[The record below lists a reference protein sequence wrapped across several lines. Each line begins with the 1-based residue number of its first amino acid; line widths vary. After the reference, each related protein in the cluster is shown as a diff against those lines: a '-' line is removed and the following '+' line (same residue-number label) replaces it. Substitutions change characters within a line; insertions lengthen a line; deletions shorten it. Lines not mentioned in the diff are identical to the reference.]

1 MKLPHRRR
9 FLHLAAG
16 TAAVPLV
23 SRIARAQS
31 YPTRPITMIVPYPA
45 GGGADATGR
54 ILGESMRVSLGQP
67 IVIENVTGAGGSI
80 GIGRAA
86 RAAHDGYTLTLGA
99 WGAMVA
105 NGVAY
110 KLPYDLLTDFEP
122 IAALTTQP
130 HLIVAKKTMAADDL
144 KGLIAW
150 LKANPGKASAGT
162 NGVGTPQH
170 VAAIFFQSKTGTRFG
185 FVPYRG
191 GAPALQDLL
200 AGQIDL
206 IFAAAADA
214 VALVRGG
221 GIRAYAVMA
230 KNRIAAAPDIPTV
243 DEAGMPEVYMSSWR
257 GFWAPAR
264 TPKGVIAKLNTAAIK
279 ALADPTVRTRLAD
292 LGQEIFPPDQQT
304 PEALGAFHRLE
315 IEKWWPILKAANIR
329 GE

>member
-1 MKLPHRRR
+1 MP
-9 FLHLAAG
+9 
-16 TAAVPLV
+16 
-23 SRIARAQS
+23 
-31 YPTRPITMIVPYPA
+31 PA
-45 GGGADATGR
+45 W
-54 ILGESMRVSLGQP
+54 Q
-67 IVIENVTGAGGSI
+67 N
-80 GIGRAA
+80 
-86 RAAHDGYTLTLGA
+86 
-99 WGAMVA
+99 
-105 NGVAY
+105 
-110 KLPYDLLTDFEP
+110 
-122 IAALTTQP
+122 
-130 HLIVAKKTMAADDL
+130 
-144 KGLIAW
+144 
-150 LKANPGKASAGT
+150 
-162 NGVGTPQH
+162 
-170 VAAIFFQSKTGTRFG
+170 KTGTRFG

-264 TPKGVIAKLNTAAIK
+264 TPKGVIAKLNAAAIE
-279 ALADPTVRTRLAD
+279 ALANPTVRARLAAI
-292 LGQEIFPPDQQT
+292 GQEIFPPDQQT
-304 PEALGAFHRLE
+304 PEALGAFHKAE

>member
-1 MKLPHRRR
+1 MKLPRRK
-9 FLHLAAG
+9 FMHIVAG

-23 SRIARAQS
+23 SRIAGAQS

-54 ILGESMRVSLGQP
+54 IFSESMRVSLGQP
-67 IVIENVTGAGGSI
+67 IVIENVTGAAGSI

-86 RAAHDGYTLTLGA
+86 RAAHDGYTLTLGT

-110 KLPYDLLTDFEP
+110 KLAYDLLTGLDP
-122 IAALTTQP
+122 IAALTRQP
-130 HLIVAKKTMAADDL
+130 HLIVAKKSMPADDL

-150 LKANPGKASAGT
+150 LKANPDRASAGT
-162 NGVGTPQH
+162 NGVGSPQH
-170 VAAIFFQSKTGTRFG
+170 VAAIYFQNKTGTRFG

-191 GAPALQDLL
+191 GAPAVQDLM

-206 IFAAAADA
+206 ILAPVADAAAQ
-214 VALVRGG
+214 VRDGS
-221 GIRAYAVMA
+221 IKAYAVMA

-243 DEAGMPEVYMSSWR
+243 DEAGMPEVYFSVWF
-257 GFWAPAR
+257 GLWTPAR
-264 TPKGVIAKLNTAAIK
+264 TPKDVIAKLNIAAIE
-279 ALADPTVRTRLAD
+279 ALANPAVRARLAAI
-292 LGQEIFPPDQQT
+292 GQEIFPRDQQT
-304 PEALGAFHRLE
+304 TEALGAFHKAE
-315 IEKWWPILKAANIR
+315 IEKWWPLLKAANIK